1 MKIRLTSEPQCYNHI
16 VIPIKPPGLRWPAVL
31 ILSILTLGIFEDVWL
46 LRQAWWAKKSDSR
59 SRAMIFVVAGLGL
72 LILGGVLG
80 EMSDLTVAAAWIE
93 VAGLVINQIGNFSV
107 KGTMEKHYNVSL
119 SGLMTIFFTSI
130 YFQYHF
136 DRLAKATVTS
146 TGSSLRSAQ
155 PR

>member
-1 MKIRLTSEPQCYNHI
+1 M
-16 VIPIKPPGLRWPAVL
+16 VPIKPPGLRWPAVL

-46 LRQAWWAKKSDSR
+46 LRQAWWAKKADSR

-93 VAGLVINQIGNFSV
+93 VAGLVISQIGNFSV
-107 KGTMEKHYNVSL
+107 KGTMEKHYDVSL
-119 SGLMTIFFTSI
+119 SGLMTIFFTSV

-136 DRLAKATVTS
+136 DRLAKAGVTS
-146 TGSSLRSAQ
+146 SGSSLRYSQ

>member
-1 MKIRLTSEPQCYNHI
+1 M
-16 VIPIKPPGLRWPAVL
+16 VL
-31 ILSILTLGIFEDVWL
+31 LLSIVTLGIFDDVWL
-46 LRQAWWAKKSDSR
+46 LRQAWWAKKADLR

-80 EMSDLTVAAAWIE
+80 ELSTLKVAAGWIE
-93 VAGLVINQIGNFSV
+93 VAGLVISQIGNFSV
-107 KGTMEKHYNVSL
+107 KGTMEKYYNVSL

-136 DRLAKATVTS
+136 DRLAKANVRAS
-146 TGSSLRSAQ
+146 GSSLRYSQ